1 MFRRKMKMTAA
12 LSAALMMS
20 VMAAIPSFA
29 AGWQKNNTGWW
40 YGTNADN
47 STWYANGWQWV
58 DGNGDGVSECYYF
71 DGNGYIVTNGTT
83 PDGYQVNGDG
93 QWTENG
99 VVQTKNTATT
109 VTTGNTS
116 RPSSREIVAYLFRGY
131 YMDPS
136 QTSLDEDCNLFVDSS
151 KPEWNNG
158 VTNIKMNDA
167 VGSRW
172 NSTHGGW
179 YFLGYDGIDVEA
191 IALNDEGYLLADTI
205 TPDGY
210 YVNKRGVLEIN
221 GREVAHSEE
230 CLYVASSINV
240 PDKNHVDPNQYR
252 YQDIGIGHSWRMT
265 SYPFGK
271 LVYNHFHGYD
281 KEKGGQD
288 SRIDS
293 WNDFGVCVMF
303 K

>member
-1 MFRRKMKMTAA
+1 MLKKRLKMTAV

-20 VMAAIPSFA
+20 VMAAVPAFA

-47 STWYANGWQWV
+47 SAWYANGWQWV
-58 DGNGDGVSECYYF
+58 DGNGDGVAECYYF
-71 DGNGYIVTNGTT
+71 DGNGYIATNGTT
-83 PDGYQVNGDG
+83 PDGYQVNADG
-93 QWTENG
+93 QWMQNG
-99 VVQTKNTATT
+99 VVQTKST
-109 VTTGNTS
+109 VTTANTS
-116 RPSSREIVAYLFRGY
+116 RPSSKEIVDYLYRGLG
-131 YMDPS
+131 
-136 QTSLDEDCNLFVDSS
+136 TDSTDYIRCIDTS

-158 VTNIKMNDA
+158 VTNIKMIAD

-172 NSTHGGW
+172 TRTHGGW
-179 YFLGYDGIDVEA
+179 YFLPYDNVDVEA
-191 IALNDEGYLLADTI
+191 IALNDEGYLLADTT

-210 YVNKRGVLEIN
+210 YVNKHGVLEIG

-230 CLYVASSINV
+230 CLYVATSINV

-252 YQDIGIGHSWRMT
+252 YQDIGIGHSWIMT
-265 SYPFGK
+265 SYSFGN

-281 KEKGGQD
+281 KEKGGLD

-293 WNDFGVCVMF
+293 WNDFGVCVLF

>member
-1 MFRRKMKMTAA
+1 MFKRRGKMTAV

-20 VMAAIPSFA
+20 VIAVVPAFA

-47 STWYANGWQWV
+47 SVWYANGWQWV
-58 DGNGDGVSECYYF
+58 DGNGDGVAECYYF
-71 DGNGYIVTNGTT
+71 DGNGYIATNGTT

-93 QWTENG
+93 QWMQNG
-99 VVQTKNTATT
+99 VVQTKGTAATA
-109 VTTGNTS
+109 NTS
-116 RPSSREIVAYLFRGY
+116 RPSSKEILDYLYRGRN
-131 YMDPS
+131 DAA
-136 QTSLDEDCNLFVDSS
+136 TWTRIDTS
-151 KPEWNNG
+151 KPEWKDG
-158 VTNIKMNDA
+158 VTNIDMSKA

-172 NSTHGGW
+172 TRTHGGW
-179 YFLGYDGIDVEA
+179 YFLAYDNVDVEA
-191 IALNDEGYLLADTI
+191 IALNDEGYLLADTT

-210 YVNKRGVLEIN
+210 YVNKHGVLEIG
-221 GREVAHSEE
+221 GREVAHCEG
-230 CLYVASSINV
+230 CMYVATSINV

-252 YQDIGIGHSWRMT
+252 YQDIGIGYSWGIT
-265 SYPFGK
+265 SYSFGS

-281 KEKGGQD
+281 KEKGGLD

-293 WNDFGVCVMF
+293 WNDFGVCVLF

>member
-1 MFRRKMKMTAA
+1 MLKTRVKMTAA

-20 VMAAIPSFA
+20 VMAVVPAFA

-58 DGNGDGVSECYYF
+58 DGNGDGVAECYYF
-71 DGNGYIVTNGTT
+71 DGNGYITTNGTT
-83 PDGYQVNGDG
+83 PDGYQVNSDG
-93 QWTENG
+93 QWMQNG
-99 VVQTKNTATT
+99 VVQTKSAATT
-109 VTTGNTS
+109 ANTS
-116 RPSSREIVAYLFRGY
+116 RPSSKEIVDYLYRGL
-131 YMDPS
+131 
-136 QTSLDEDCNLFVDSS
+136 SLSDSFTKEDRYNLCIDYSR
-151 KPEWNNG
+151 PEWQNG
-158 VTNIKMNDA
+158 VTNIKPN

-172 NSTHGGW
+172 SRTHGGW
-179 YFLGYDGIDVEA
+179 YFIRYDNVDVEA
-191 IALNDEGYLLADTI
+191 IALNDEGYLLADTT

-210 YVNKRGVLEIN
+210 YVNKHGVLEIG

-230 CLYVASSINV
+230 CLYVATSINV

-252 YQDIGIGHSWRMT
+252 YQDIGIGHSWGMT
-265 SYPFGK
+265 SYSFGS

-281 KEKGGQD
+281 KEKGGLD
-288 SRIDS
+288 SRVDS
-293 WNDFGVCVMF
+293 WNDFGVCVNF

>member
-1 MFRRKMKMTAA
+1 MFKKRLKMTAV

-20 VMAAIPSFA
+20 VMAAVPAFA

-58 DGNGDGVSECYYF
+58 DGNGDGVAECYYF
-71 DGNGYIVTNGTT
+71 DGNGYIATNGTT
-83 PDGYQVNGDG
+83 PDGYQVNADG
-93 QWTENG
+93 QWIQNG
-99 VVQTKNTATT
+99 VVQTKST
-109 VTTGNTS
+109 VTTANTS
-116 RPSSREIVAYLFRGY
+116 RPSSKEIVDYLYRGLG
-131 YMDPS
+131 
-136 QTSLDEDCNLFVDSS
+136 TDSTDYIRCIDTS

-158 VTNIKMNDA
+158 VTNIKMIAD

-172 NSTHGGW
+172 TRTHGGW
-179 YFLGYDGIDVEA
+179 YFLRYDNVDVEA
-191 IALNDEGYLLADTI
+191 IALNDEGYLLADTT

-210 YVNKRGVLEIN
+210 YVNKNGVLEIG
-221 GREVAHSEE
+221 GREVAHCEG
-230 CLYVASSINV
+230 CMYVATSIDV

-252 YQDIGIGHSWRMT
+252 YQDIGIGYSWSMT
-265 SYPFGK
+265 SYSFGN

-281 KEKGGQD
+281 REKGGAD
-288 SRIDS
+288 SRVDS
-293 WNDFGVCVMF
+293 WNDFGVCVKF

>member
-1 MFRRKMKMTAA
+1 MFKKRLKMTAV

-20 VMAAIPSFA
+20 VIAAVPAFA

-47 STWYANGWQWV
+47 STWHANGWQWV
-58 DGNGDGVSECYYF
+58 DGNGDGVAECYYF
-71 DGNGYIVTNGTT
+71 DGNGYIATNGTT
-83 PDGYQVNGDG
+83 PDGYQVNPDG
-93 QWTENG
+93 QWMQNG
-99 VVQTKNTATT
+99 VVQTKSTTTTA
-109 VTTGNTS
+109 NTS
-116 RPSSREIVAYLFRGY
+116 RPSSKEIVDYLYRGL
-131 YMDPS
+131 
-136 QTSLDEDCNLFVDSS
+136 SLSDSFTKEDRYNLCIDYSR
-151 KPEWNNG
+151 PEWQNG
-158 VTNIKMNDA
+158 VTNIKPN

-172 NSTHGGW
+172 SRTHGGW
-179 YFLGYDGIDVEA
+179 YFIRYDNVDVEA
-191 IALNDEGYLLADTI
+191 IALNDEGYLLADTT

-210 YVNKRGVLEIN
+210 YVNKHGVLEIG

-230 CLYVASSINV
+230 CLYVATSINV

-252 YQDIGIGHSWRMT
+252 YQDIGIGHSWGMT
-265 SYPFGK
+265 SYSFGN

-281 KEKGGQD
+281 KEKGGLD

-293 WNDFGVCVMF
+293 WNDFGVCVLF

>member
-1 MFRRKMKMTAA
+1 MFKKRLKMTAV

-20 VMAAIPSFA
+20 VIAAVPAFA

-58 DGNGDGVSECYYF
+58 DGNGDGVAKCYYF
-71 DGNGYIVTNGTT
+71 DGNGYIATNGTT
-83 PDGYQVNGDG
+83 PDGYQVNADG
-93 QWTENG
+93 QWMQNG
-99 VVQTKNTATT
+99 VVQTKSTTTTA
-109 VTTGNTS
+109 NTS
-116 RPSSREIVAYLFRGY
+116 RPSSKEIVDYLYRGL
-131 YMDPS
+131 
-136 QTSLDEDCNLFVDSS
+136 SLSDSFTKEDRYNLCIDYSR
-151 KPEWNNG
+151 PEWQNG
-158 VTNIKMNDA
+158 VTNIKPN

-172 NSTHGGW
+172 SRTHGGW
-179 YFLGYDGIDVEA
+179 YFIRYDNVDVEA
-191 IALNDEGYLLADTI
+191 IALNDEGYLLADTT

-210 YVNKRGVLEIN
+210 YVNKHGVLEIG

-230 CLYVASSINV
+230 CLYVATSINV

-252 YQDIGIGHSWRMT
+252 YQDIGIGHSWGMT
-265 SYPFGK
+265 SYSFGN

-281 KEKGGQD
+281 KEKGGLD

-293 WNDFGVCVMF
+293 WNDFGVCVLF

>member
-20 VMAAIPSFA
+20 VMAAIPGFA

-47 STWYANGWQWV
+47 SAWYANGWQWI

-93 QWTENG
+93 QWMQNG
-99 VVQTKNTATT
+99 VVKTKNTAAT
-109 VTTGNTS
+109 VNTN
-116 RPSSREIVAYLFRGY
+116 RPSSREIVAYLHRGDLK
-131 YMDPS
+131 DPS
-136 QTSLDEDCNLFVDSS
+136 RMSLDELCNILIDPS

-158 VTNIKMNDA
+158 VTNLKMIGA

-172 NSTHGGW
+172 TRTHGGW
-179 YFLGYDGIDVEA
+179 YFYSYDGIDVEA
-191 IALNDEGYLLADTI
+191 IALNDEGYLLSDTI

-252 YQDIGIGHSWRMT
+252 YQDIGIGHSWGMT

>member
-1 MFRRKMKMTAA
+1 MFKKRLKMTAV

-20 VMAAIPSFA
+20 VIAAVPAFA

-47 STWYANGWQWV
+47 STWHANGWQWV
-58 DGNGDGVSECYYF
+58 DGNGDGVAECYYF
-71 DGNGYIVTNGTT
+71 DGNGYIAANGTT
-83 PDGYQVNGDG
+83 PDGYQVNADG
-93 QWTENG
+93 QWMQNG
-99 VVQTKNTATT
+99 VVQTKSTTTTA
-109 VTTGNTS
+109 NTS
-116 RPSSREIVAYLFRGY
+116 RPSSKEIVDYLYRGL
-131 YMDPS
+131 
-136 QTSLDEDCNLFVDSS
+136 SLSDSFTKEDRYNLCIDYSR
-151 KPEWNNG
+151 PEWQNG
-158 VTNIKMNDA
+158 VTNIKPN

-172 NSTHGGW
+172 SRTHGGW
-179 YFLGYDGIDVEA
+179 YFIRYDNVDVEA
-191 IALNDEGYLLADTI
+191 IALNDEGYLLADTT

-210 YVNKRGVLEIN
+210 YVNKHGVLEIG

-230 CLYVASSINV
+230 CLYVATSINV

-252 YQDIGIGHSWRMT
+252 YQDIGIGHSWGMT
-265 SYPFGK
+265 SYSFGN

-281 KEKGGQD
+281 KEKGGLD

-293 WNDFGVCVMF
+293 WNDFGVCVLF

>member
-1 MFRRKMKMTAA
+1 MFKKRLKMTAV

-20 VMAAIPSFA
+20 VIAAVPAFA

-47 STWYANGWQWV
+47 SAWYANGWQWV
-58 DGNGDGVSECYYF
+58 DGNGDGVAECYYF
-71 DGNGYIVTNGTT
+71 DGNGYIATNGTT
-83 PDGYQVNGDG
+83 PDGYQVNADG
-93 QWTENG
+93 QWVQNG
-99 VVQTKNTATT
+99 VAQAKST
-109 VTTGNTS
+109 VTTANTS
-116 RPSSREIVAYLFRGY
+116 RPSSKEIVDYLYRGL
-131 YMDPS
+131 
-136 QTSLDEDCNLFVDSS
+136 SLSDSFTKEDRYNLCIDYSR
-151 KPEWNNG
+151 PEWQNG
-158 VTNIKMNDA
+158 VTNIKPN

-172 NSTHGGW
+172 SRTHGGW
-179 YFLGYDGIDVEA
+179 YFIRYDNVDVEA
-191 IALNDEGYLLADTI
+191 IALNDEGYLLADTT

-210 YVNKRGVLEIN
+210 YVNKHGVLEIG

-230 CLYVASSINV
+230 CLYVATSINV

-252 YQDIGIGHSWRMT
+252 YQDIGIGHSWGMT
-265 SYPFGK
+265 SYSFGN

-281 KEKGGQD
+281 KEKGGLD

-293 WNDFGVCVMF
+293 WNDFGVCVLF

>member
-1 MFRRKMKMTAA
+1 MKKRTFQRVTAFTLTAA
-12 LSAALMMS
+12 LTISSAMTA
-20 VMAAIPSFA
+20 FA

-93 QWTENG
+93 QWMQNG
-99 VVQTKNTATT
+99 FVQTKNTATT
-109 VTTGNTS
+109 ATTANTN
-116 RPSSREIVAYLFRGY
+116 RPTSREIVAYLYRGDLY
-131 YMDPS
+131 RGK
-136 QTSLDEDCNLFVDSS
+136 LDKLYNLFVDSS

-158 VTNIKMNDA
+158 VTNLKMIDA

-179 YFLGYDGIDVEA
+179 YFLSYDGGDVEA

-281 KEKGGQD
+281 REKGGQD

>member
-20 VMAAIPSFA
+20 VMAAIPGFA

-47 STWYANGWQWV
+47 STWYANGWQWI
-58 DGNGDGVSECYYF
+58 DGNGDGFAECYYF
-71 DGNGYIVTNGTT
+71 DGNGYIATNGTT
-83 PDGYQVNGDG
+83 PDGYQVNADG
-93 QWTENG
+93 QWMQDG
-99 VVQTKNTATT
+99 VVQTKITTT
-109 VTTGNTS
+109 VTNAS
-116 RPSSREIVAYLFRGY
+116 RLSSKEIVDYLHRGYVNSSSVSREDLYNWYI
-131 YMDPS
+131 D
-136 QTSLDEDCNLFVDSS
+136 TT
-151 KPEWNNG
+151 KPEWQNG
-158 VTNIKMNDA
+158 VTNIKLQTA

-172 NSTHGGW
+172 TRTHGGW
-179 YFLGYDGIDVEA
+179 YFLSYDNIDVEA
-191 IALNDEGYLLADTI
+191 IALNDEGYLLADTT

-210 YVNKRGVLEIN
+210 YVNKHGVLEIG

-230 CLYVASSINV
+230 CLYVATSINV

-252 YQDIGIGHSWRMT
+252 YQDIGIGHSWSMT
-265 SYPFGK
+265 SYSFGS

-281 KEKGGQD
+281 KEKGGLD
-288 SRIDS
+288 SRVDS
-293 WNDFGVCVMF
+293 WNDFGVCVLF

>member
-1 MFRRKMKMTAA
+1 MFKKRLKMTAV

-20 VMAAIPSFA
+20 VIAAVPAFA

-47 STWYANGWQWV
+47 STWHANGWQWV
-58 DGNGDGVSECYYF
+58 DGNGDGVAECYYF
-71 DGNGYIVTNGTT
+71 DGNGYIATNGTT
-83 PDGYQVNGDG
+83 PDGYQVNADG
-93 QWTENG
+93 QWMQNG
-99 VVQTKNTATT
+99 VVQTKSTTTTA
-109 VTTGNTS
+109 NTS
-116 RPSSREIVAYLFRGY
+116 RPSSKEIVDYLYRGL
-131 YMDPS
+131 
-136 QTSLDEDCNLFVDSS
+136 SLSDSFTKEDRYNLCIDYSR
-151 KPEWNNG
+151 PEWQNG
-158 VTNIKMNDA
+158 VTNIKPN

-172 NSTHGGW
+172 SRTHGGW
-179 YFLGYDGIDVEA
+179 YFIRYDNVDVEA
-191 IALNDEGYLLADTI
+191 IALNDEGYLLADTT

-210 YVNKRGVLEIN
+210 YVNKHGVLEIG

-230 CLYVASSINV
+230 CLYVATSINV

-252 YQDIGIGHSWRMT
+252 YQDIGIGHSWGMT
-265 SYPFGK
+265 SYSFGN

-281 KEKGGQD
+281 KEKGGLD

-293 WNDFGVCVMF
+293 WNDFGVCVLF

>member
-1 MFRRKMKMTAA
+1 MFKKRGKMTAF

-20 VMAAIPSFA
+20 VMAAVPAFA

-58 DGNGDGVSECYYF
+58 DGNGDGVAECYYF
-71 DGNGYIVTNGTT
+71 DGNGYIATNGTT

-93 QWTENG
+93 QWMQNG
-99 VVQTKNTATT
+99 VVQTKSAATT
-109 VTTGNTS
+109 VNTS
-116 RPSSREIVAYLFRGY
+116 RPSSKEIVDYLHRGY
-131 YMDPS
+131 LNS
-136 QTSLDEDCNLFVDSS
+136 SSVSKEDRYNWYIDTA
-151 KPEWNNG
+151 KPEWQNG
-158 VTNIKMNDA
+158 VTNIKLQTA

-172 NSTHGGW
+172 TRTHGGW
-179 YFLGYDGIDVEA
+179 YFLSYDNVDVEA
-191 IALNDEGYLLADTI
+191 IALNDEGYLLADTT

-210 YVNKRGVLEIN
+210 YVNKHGVLEIG

-230 CLYVASSINV
+230 CLYVATSINV

-252 YQDIGIGHSWRMT
+252 YQDIGIGHSWSMT
-265 SYPFGK
+265 SYSFGS

-281 KEKGGQD
+281 KEKGGLD

-293 WNDFGVCVMF
+293 WNDFGVCVLF

>member
-1 MFRRKMKMTAA
+1 MKKRTFQRVTAFTLTAA
-12 LSAALMMS
+12 LTISSAMTA
-20 VMAAIPSFA
+20 FA

-93 QWTENG
+93 QWMQNG

-109 VTTGNTS
+109 ATTANTN
-116 RPSSREIVAYLFRGY
+116 RPTSREIVAYLYRGDLY
-131 YMDPS
+131 RGK
-136 QTSLDEDCNLFVDSS
+136 LDKLYNIFVDSS

-158 VTNIKMNDA
+158 VTNLKMIGA

-179 YFLGYDGIDVEA
+179 YFLSYDGIDVEA

-240 PDKNHVDPNQYR
+240 LDKNHVDPNQYR

-281 KEKGGQD
+281 IEKGGQD
-288 SRIDS
+288 SCIDS